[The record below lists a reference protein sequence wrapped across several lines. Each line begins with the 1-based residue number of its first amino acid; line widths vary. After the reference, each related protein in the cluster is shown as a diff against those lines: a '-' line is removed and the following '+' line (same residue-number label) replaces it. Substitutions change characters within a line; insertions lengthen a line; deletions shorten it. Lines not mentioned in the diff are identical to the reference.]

1 MTDKSLTVRDSD
13 SSAVMALLNQAVANG
28 MSPDSLEK
36 LVALQ
41 ERILDRNAAQ
51 AFSDA
56 MAAFQAELPPIP
68 KRSRGYNGPY
78 ASLEDI
84 LRVVRPIMAA
94 HGLSVEFDSAPV
106 PETEGRKIC
115 VKCVISHRDGHKVE
129 RTCAVP
135 IDSAKSNM
143 NDIQRIGSSLS
154 YAQRYALRLALA
166 LTDTGEIDDDGHIG
180 GATLITEDQALNLE
194 ALADD
199 VGANKENFLR
209 YLAAA
214 SFREI
219 KSRDYSRAIAA
230 LESKR
235 RKQ

>member
-1 MTDKSLTVRDSD
+1 MTDKSLTVSD

-28 MSPDSLEK
+28 MSPESLEK

-68 KRSRGYNGPY
+68 KRSKGYNGMY

-84 LRVVRPIMAA
+84 MRVVRPLMAN
-94 HGLSVEFDSAPV
+94 HGLSSEFDSIPV
-106 PETEGRKIC
+106 EGNKIC
-115 VKCVISHRDGHKVE
+115 VKCIISHRDGHKVD
-129 RTCAVP
+129 RLCAVP
-135 IDSAKSNM
+135 VDASKANM
-143 NDIQRIGSSLS
+143 NDIQRVGSSLK
-154 YAQRYALRLALA
+154 YAMRYAIILALG

-180 GATLITEDQALNLE
+180 GATLITEDQAIDLE

-199 VGANKENFLR
+199 VGADKEKFLR
-209 YLAAA
+209 YLSSD

-219 KSRDYSRAIAA
+219 KSRDYSRAVAA